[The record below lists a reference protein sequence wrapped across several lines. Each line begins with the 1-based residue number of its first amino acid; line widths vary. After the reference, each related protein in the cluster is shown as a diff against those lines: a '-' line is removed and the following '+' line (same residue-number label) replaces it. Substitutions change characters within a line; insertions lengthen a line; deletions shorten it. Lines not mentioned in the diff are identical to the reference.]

1 VVSGSLGATHVTAI
15 PSAPCPAARVLA
27 GGTQLHAA
35 GAREIGLEPHTEA
48 DVARTMNATLGFLAA
63 AGA

>member
-1 VVSGSLGATHVTAI
+1 VTAI
-15 PSAPCPAARVLA
+15 PSAPCPTARVLA

-35 GAREIGLEPHTEA
+35 GALGDGLEPHTEA
-48 DVARTMNATLGFLAA
+48 DVARTMNATLGFLTA